1 MAMKKKR
8 RRRAGSRRRRP
19 SPAQRL
25 RERLSTPEA
34 FQTIRHIALGAL
46 AAITLLLIAVFALR
60 GDTNALYVLTL
71 ASGSLALSLGAL
83 PNWKLGL
90 TAIFLYTQPLLIYLG
105 NTEYGYTKAIY
116 SLGFISLLAVVW
128 VGELALR
135 GRGRVQLTSLI
146 WPALAVVGA
155 ALLSLI
161 NGESFLADVQ
171 YIVLIV
177 TFIGFFLYVSN
188 TVERLSEIQ
197 YLLGTLLFAAALASI
212 YGLLQYYGVLPGAPN
227 TPRGAGAIIST
238 FGNKN
243 YLGGFLAYLFVPGLV
258 LLYQSAS
265 RWVRL
270 LTLGALSWIFATLV
284 AIDSDSAWLAVLLSI
299 AVAAAGLS
307 LTRSWDRVR
316 QQWRWSAGLFGLAA
330 LLSLGLLITTVVWVG
345 GKPLSVENLLRYGLP
360 FSPLWWVTLVTLG
373 FIPLVA
379 WLEGVVRSLPKRRV
393 WAGVVLALIALL
405 GFFAAPPGQ
414 RVSQELWEI
423 AVKSSAK
430 TRAWDW
436 WVGYQMF
443 RTHPLVGIGLGDYK
457 REFLAYKADF
467 LTTERGKYYQQTI
480 GHIQRAAQAHNE
492 YVQILAEM
500 GVVGALV
507 VLFLL
512 GALARSVWRR
522 LRQAPSLDAKVL
534 TLALSAGVIA
544 FLSDSLFSF
553 PLHLPANALA
563 MVFLL
568 GALQSRALGK
578 PQGTIT
584 LGKRAARITAGIV
597 LVIALIVSLLAY
609 QDWRADYYLDLGM
622 RQAKLGENEKAK
634 QALEKSVQLD
644 LAPAEALYWLG
655 VIALREDD
663 LARAREYF
671 ERTLPRFTTE
681 SGYYQLALVYFRL
694 GELDQAKRY
703 LDLLLAMDP
712 SPDLK
717 PDALYLQALLV
728 SQTGSPEKAIEL
740 LIDAGKRYPN
750 EEKFPV
756 ALAQVYLG
764 RGEIEQ
770 AKQGFQQALAIV
782 ERKLKVLDQKL
793 APGRQVPIDDYSR
806 WTAERENLRSLKEE
820 LETFLRR
827 LSASSP

>member
-1 MAMKKKR
+1 MKKR
-8 RRRAGSRRRRP
+8 RRRAGSRRRRRP

-25 RERLSTPEA
+25 RERLLTPEA
-34 FQTIRHIALGAL
+34 WRKIKHIALGAL
-46 AAITLLLIAVFALR
+46 AALTAALTGLFALR
-60 GDTNALYVLTL
+60 GDTNALYVLLL
-71 ASGSLALSLGAL
+71 ASGSLFLFLGAL
-83 PNWKLGL
+83 PNGKLGL
-90 TAIFLYTQPLLIYLG
+90 AAIFLYTQPLLIYLG

-116 SLGFISLLAVVW
+116 SLGFISLLALVW
-128 VGELALR
+128 IGEMALR

-155 ALLSLI
+155 ALLSLVH
-161 NGESFLADVQ
+161 GESVLADAQ
-171 YIVLIV
+171 YIVLILY
-177 TFIGFFLYVSN
+177 FLGLYLHLAN
-188 TVERLSEIQ
+188 ALERLSEIR
-197 YLLGTLLFAAALASI
+197 YLLGTLLLAAVLASL
-212 YGLLQYYGVLPGAPN
+212 YALLQYYGLLPGKPG
-227 TPRGAGAIIST
+227 TPHGSGAIIST

-243 YLGGFLAYLFVPGLV
+243 YLGGFLAYLFVPGLA

-265 RWVRL
+265 RWARL
-270 LTLGALSWIFATLV
+270 LTLGALSWITVTLV

-299 AVAAAGLS
+299 AVAAVGLS

-330 LLSLGLLITTVVWVG
+330 LLSLGLLITTVAWVR
-345 GKPLSVENLLRYGLP
+345 GKPLSVENLLRFGLP
-360 FSPLWWVTLVTLG
+360 FSPLWWVTLGAMAIVP
-373 FIPLVA
+373 FVA
-379 WLEGVVRSLPKRRV
+379 WLENAVRSAPKRRI
-393 WAGVVLALIALL
+393 WAGVGLALITLL
-405 GFFAAPPGQ
+405 GFFATPPGQ
-414 RVSQELWEI
+414 RVSQELWDV
-423 AVKSSAK
+423 ATKSSAK

-436 WVGYQMF
+436 WVGYEMF
-443 RTHPLVGIGLGDYK
+443 RDHPLVGVGLGDYK

-467 LTTERGKYYQQTI
+467 LTTERGKYYQQTV

-500 GVVGALV
+500 GVVGALA
-507 VLFLL
+507 VLILL

-522 LRQAPSLDAKVL
+522 LRQAPSLDAKIL
-534 TLALSAGVIA
+534 ILALSAGVLA

-563 MVFLL
+563 LVFLL
-568 GALQSRALGK
+568 GALQSRALGE
-578 PQGTIT
+578 PQETIT
-584 LGKRAARITAGIV
+584 LGERAARLTAGIV
-597 LVIALIVSLLAY
+597 LVIAIIVSLLAY
-609 QDWRADYYLDLGM
+609 RDWRADYYLDLGM
-622 RQAKLGENEKAK
+622 RYAKLGENEEAK
-634 QALEKSVQLD
+634 QALEKSAQLD

-663 LARAREYF
+663 LRRAREYF

-681 SGYYQLALVYFRL
+681 SGYYQLALVYSRL
-694 GELDQAKRY
+694 GELDQAERY

-728 SQTGSPEKAIEL
+728 SQTEGPEKAIEL

-756 ALAQVYLG
+756 ALAQAYLR

-770 AKQGFQQALAIV
+770 AKQGFQRALAIV
-782 ERKLKVLDQKL
+782 ERKLKVLDERL
-793 APGRQVPIDDYSR
+793 APGRQVPLDDYSR
-806 WTAERENLRSLKEE
+806 WTAERENLRKLRDE
-820 LETFLRR
+820 LEQALRR
-827 LSASSP
+827 LSGPSP